1 MTALLLVVSPAYHV
15 HYIITGASS
24 GALLEK
30 MKALLLRT
38 CENVKVARVQAQ
50 DIPEKSGEQGPTRDE
65 DYLDNYEIE
74 EAIVRVVVWGKT

>member
-1 MTALLLVVSPAYHV
+1 
-15 HYIITGASS
+15 
-24 GALLEK
+24 

-74 EAIVRVVVWGKT
+74 EAIVRVVFWAKT